1 MEEVWNRNRWHIRKN
16 ISGLWTQ
23 HICTWVKTWV
33 SHFISSLGTTNCGMN
48 LWEILCGIEKRQTG
62 NREKFLQ
69 YRALFYSTWLLQY
82 IYIYIY
88 IATLQY
94 MPQFYSIWHYFTG
107 YGSVSHH
114 IFLLFFVYKER
125 LCIVPDILN
134 VFINCQLL

>member
-1 MEEVWNRNRWHIRKN
+1 MDTAHLHLSKNLSITFHIFPWHYKLWDELVRNSVWNRK
-16 ISGLWTQ
+16 
-23 HICTWVKTWV
+23 KTNWKQ
-33 SHFISSLGTTNCGMN
+33 G
-48 LWEILCGIEKRQTG
+48 EIFTVQSAL
-62 NREKFLQ
+62 LQ
-69 YRALFYSTWLLQY
+69 YVTFTVYIY